1 MSLTNEHYVLM
12 HDIAERPGKAPFE
25 QNELLARPFVLFED
39 GREDGVLLFDAPEE
53 LFVATQASEVA
64 DTFARME
71 EASRRGFHLAGY
83 ASYELGYA
91 LEPKFARQ
99 PTPQSR
105 TPLLLFGAF
114 RAPRRRKW
122 NIASAPT
129 ELVEIA
135 LTPAWTFAEYAE
147 RFQKCVDYIY
157 AGDVYQINLTF
168 PLYGRFAG
176 DPTALYRAL
185 RKRQPVAF
193 GGVVALGAETIVS
206 LSPEVF
212 FEAHGRDIRARPM
225 KGTARRGFMPP
236 EDMARAQHLVE
247 DEKSRA
253 ENLMIVDLLRNDL
266 SRLAEV
272 GSVKVTDLFTVETY
286 PTLHQ
291 MTSGIEARLREGV
304 SLRDLFTGLFPCGS
318 VTGAPKIRAM
328 EIIRDLECAP
338 RGVYCGSL
346 GLIAP
351 DGDIRF
357 NVAIRTLTL
366 FEGNELVC
374 NVGSAIVADSR
385 AREEYDECLIKAKF
399 LTGAQSTSN

>member
-1 MSLTNEHYVLM
+1 M
-12 HDIAERPGKAPFE
+12 HDAAERPAVLTQKDAP
-25 QNELLARPFVLFED
+25 ARPYVAFED
-39 GREDGVLLFDAPEE
+39 GRDGGRALLFSEPEE
-53 LFVATQASEVA
+53 IIVAREPGEVA
-64 DTFARME
+64 QAFARME
-71 EASRRGFHLAGY
+71 AATKRGLHLAGY

-91 LEPKFARQ
+91 LEPKFSTQ
-99 PTPQSR
+99 TTPHSR

-114 RAPRRRKW
+114 RAPRSW
-122 NIASAPT
+122 SLAPG
-129 ELVEIA
+129 EAEAPRVA
-135 LTPAWTFAEYAE
+135 LTPAWTQAEYAE
-147 RFQKCVDYIY
+147 RFQKCRDYIF

-168 PLYGRFAG
+168 PLYGHWEG
-176 DPTALYRAL
+176 DPLALYRGL
-185 RKRQPVAF
+185 RKRQPVAY
-193 GGVVALGAETIVS
+193 GGVVALGEETVVS

-212 FEAHGRDIRARPM
+212 FEAHGRAIRARPM
-225 KGTARRGFMPP
+225 KGTAQRGVMPT
-236 EDMARAQHLVE
+236 EDMARAQYLVE

-272 GSVKVTDLFTVETY
+272 GTVKVTDLFTIQTY

-291 MTSGIEARLREGV
+291 MTSGIEARLRDDV
-304 SLRDLFTGLFPCGS
+304 TLKDLFTGLFPCGS

-328 EIIRDLECAP
+328 EIIRDLECAA

-346 GLIAP
+346 GVIAP

-366 FEGNELVC
+366 FPGGELVC

-385 AREEYDECLIKAKF
+385 AREEYEECLIKARF
-399 LTGAQSTSN
+399 LTGARTTSD

>member
-1 MSLTNEHYVLM
+1 M
-12 HDIAERPGKAPFE
+12 HDAAASPHAPTLTE
-25 QNELLARPFVLFED
+25 APARPYVVFED
-39 GREDGVLLFDAPEE
+39 GREAGRVQLFEAPEE
-53 LFVATQASEVA
+53 IIVAREPAEA
-64 DTFARME
+64 PAAFARME
-71 EASRRGFHLAGY
+71 AASRRGLYLAGY

-91 LEPKFARQ
+91 LEPKFSTQA
-99 PTPQSR
+99 TPRSR

-114 RAPRRRKW
+114 QRPRSLTLPPAESAAPR
-122 NIASAPT
+122 
-129 ELVEIA
+129 IA
-135 LTPAWTFAEYAE
+135 LTPAWTEAEYAE
-147 RFQKCVDYIY
+147 RFRKCRDYIF

-168 PLYGRFAG
+168 PLFGRYAG
-176 DPTALYRAL
+176 DPLALYRGL
-185 RKRQPVAF
+185 RKRQPVAY
-193 GGVVALGAETIVS
+193 GGVVALGEETVVS

-212 FEAHGRDIRARPM
+212 FEAQGRAIRARPM
-225 KGTARRGFMPP
+225 KGTAQRGVMPT
-236 EDMARAQHLVE
+236 EDMARAQYLVE

-291 MTSGIEARLREGV
+291 MTSGIEARLRADV
-304 SLRDLFTGLFPCGS
+304 RLADLFAGLFPCGS

-328 EIIRDLECAP
+328 EIIRDLECAA

-366 FEGNELVC
+366 FPDHELVC
-374 NVGSAIVADSR
+374 NVGSAVVADSR
-385 AREEYDECLIKAKF
+385 AREEYEECLIKARF
-399 LTGAQSTSN
+399 LGAPTTSG

>member
-1 MSLTNEHYVLM
+1 MPDADASPL
-12 HDIAERPGKAPFE
+12 APTRSDAP
-25 QNELLARPFVLFED
+25 ARPYVVFED
-39 GREDGVLLFDAPEE
+39 GREGGRALLFDEPEE
-53 LFVATQASEVA
+53 IIVAREPSEVRDA
-64 DTFARME
+64 FARME
-71 EASRRGFHLAGY
+71 AATTRGLYLAGY

-91 LEPKFARQ
+91 LEPKFWTQA
-99 PTPQSR
+99 TPRSR

-114 RAPRRRKW
+114 KSPKPWTLPTAEGPAP
-122 NIASAPT
+122 NIP
-129 ELVEIA
+129 
-135 LTPAWTFAEYAE
+135 LTPAWTEKEYAE
-147 RFQKCVDYIY
+147 RFRACIDYIF

-168 PLYGRFAG
+168 PLYGRYEG
-176 DPTALYRAL
+176 DPLALYCGL
-185 RKRQPVAF
+185 RKRQPVAY
-193 GGVVALGAETIVS
+193 GGVAALGDETVVS

-212 FEAHGRDIRARPM
+212 FEAHGRHIRARPM
-225 KGTARRGFMPP
+225 KGTAQRGFMPT
-236 EDMARAQHLVE
+236 EDMARAQYLVE

-272 GSVKVTDLFTVETY
+272 GSVKVTDLFTIQTY

-291 MTSGIEARLREGV
+291 MTSGIEARLRDDV
-304 SLRDLFTGLFPCGS
+304 TLADLFTGLFPCGS

-328 EIIRDLECAP
+328 EIIRDLECAA

-366 FEGNELVC
+366 FPDNELVC
-374 NVGSAIVADSR
+374 NVGSAVVADSR
-385 AREEYDECLIKAKF
+385 AAQEYEECLIKARF
-399 LTGAQSTSN
+399 LTGTPTSD

>member
-1 MSLTNEHYVLM
+1 MPDVAASPISPTLT
-12 HDIAERPGKAPFE
+12 DAP
-25 QNELLARPFVLFED
+25 ARPYVVFED
-39 GREDGVLLFDAPEE
+39 GRDGRTLLFSEPEE
-53 LFVATQASEVA
+53 IIVAREPREAKDA
-64 DTFARME
+64 FARME
-71 EASRRGFHLAGY
+71 AATKRGLYLAGY

-91 LEPKFARQ
+91 LEPKFWTQ
-99 PTPQSR
+99 TTPRSR

-114 RAPRRRKW
+114 RAPQPW
-122 NIASAPT
+122 TLPPAEAAAPY
-129 ELVEIA
+129 VP
-135 LTPAWTFAEYAE
+135 LTPAWSQAEYAE
-147 RFQKCVDYIY
+147 RFQACRDYIF

-168 PLYGRFAG
+168 PLYGRYEG
-176 DPTALYRAL
+176 DPLALYRGL
-185 RKRQPVAF
+185 RKRQPVAY
-193 GGVVALGAETIVS
+193 GGVVALGEETVVS

-212 FEAHGRDIRARPM
+212 FEAQGRAIRARPM
-225 KGTARRGFMPP
+225 KGTAQRGVMPT
-236 EDMARAQHLVE
+236 EDMARAQYLVE

-272 GSVKVTDLFTVETY
+272 GSVKVTDLFTVQTY

-291 MTSGIEARLREGV
+291 MTSGIEARLRDDV
-304 SLRDLFTGLFPCGS
+304 TLADLFTGLFPCGS

-366 FEGNELVC
+366 FPDHELVC
-374 NVGSAIVADSR
+374 NVGSAVVADSR
-385 AREEYDECLIKAKF
+385 AREEYEECLIKARF
-399 LTGAQSTSN
+399 LTGTQSSERGA

>member
-1 MSLTNEHYVLM
+1 M
-12 HDIAERPGKAPFE
+12 HDIAERSASAPFGQDE
-25 QNELLARPFVLFED
+25 APARPFVLFED
-39 GREDGVLLFDAPEE
+39 GREEGVLVFDTPEE
-53 LFVATQASEVA
+53 IYVARESNEVA

-71 EASRRGFHLAGY
+71 DASRRGLYLAGY

-91 LEPKFARQ
+91 LEPKFEKQ
-99 PTPQSR
+99 VTPRSR
-105 TPLLLFGAF
+105 TPLLMFGAF
-114 RAPRRRKW
+114 RAPQRRRW
-122 NIASAPT
+122 SVAPT
-129 ELVEIA
+129 PAQPIEIA
-135 LTPAWTFAEYAE
+135 LTPAWSFEEYAE
-147 RFQKCVDYIY
+147 RFRKCVDYIY

-168 PLYGRFAG
+168 PLYGRFSG
-176 DPTALYRAL
+176 DATALYGAL
-185 RKRQPVAF
+185 RTRQPVAF
-193 GGVVALGAETIVS
+193 GGVVALGNETVVS
-206 LSPEVF
+206 VSPEVF

-272 GSVKVTDLFTVETY
+272 GSVKVTDLFTVHTY

-304 SLRDLFTGLFPCGS
+304 ALRDLFAGLFPCGS

-351 DGDIRF
+351 NGDVKF

-366 FEGNELVC
+366 FPDEELVC
-374 NVGSAIVADSR
+374 NVGSAVVADSR

-399 LTGAQSTSN
+399 LTGAKSNSD

>member
-1 MSLTNEHYVLM
+1 MTEAAAPADLT
-12 HDIAERPGKAPFE
+12 RTGAP
-25 QNELLARPFVLFED
+25 ARPYIVFED
-39 GREDGVLLFDAPEE
+39 GREGGRALLFSEPEE
-53 LFVATQASEVA
+53 IIVARERDEVTEA
-64 DTFARME
+64 FARME
-71 EASRRGFHLAGY
+71 AATKRGLYLAGY

-91 LEPKFARQ
+91 LEPKFFTQ
-99 PTPQSR
+99 KTPRSR

-114 RAPRRRKW
+114 RAPRLW
-122 NIASAPT
+122 TQPPAEAAAPFIP
-129 ELVEIA
+129 LS
-135 LTPAWTFAEYAE
+135 PAWTQAEYAE
-147 RFQKCVDYIY
+147 RFNKCREYIF

-168 PLYGRFAG
+168 PLFGRYDG
-176 DPTALYRAL
+176 DPLALYRGL
-185 RKRQPVAF
+185 RKRQPVAY
-193 GGVVALGAETIVS
+193 GGVVALGDETVVS

-225 KGTARRGFMPP
+225 KGTAQRGVMPS
-236 EDMARAQHLVE
+236 EDMARAQYLTE

-266 SRLAEV
+266 SRLAEIGTV
-272 GSVKVTDLFTVETY
+272 RVTDLFTIETY

-291 MTSGIEARLREGV
+291 MTSGIEARLRETA
-304 SLRDLFTGLFPCGS
+304 SLKDLFTGLFPCGS

-328 EIIRDLECAP
+328 EIIRDLECAA

-366 FEGNELVC
+366 FDGGELVC
-374 NVGSAIVADSR
+374 NVGSAVVADSR
-385 AREEYDECLIKAKF
+385 AREEYEECLIKARF
-399 LTGAQSTSN
+399 LTGTRTISD